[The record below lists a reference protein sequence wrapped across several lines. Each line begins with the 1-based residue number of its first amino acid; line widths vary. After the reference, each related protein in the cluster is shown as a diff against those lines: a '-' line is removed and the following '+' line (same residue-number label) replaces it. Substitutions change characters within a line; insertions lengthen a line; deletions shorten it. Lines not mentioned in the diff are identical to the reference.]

1 MASSP
6 LRRGEALRAAPPRA
20 QLDVIDRCGH
30 LPMVEKSETFHCI
43 LYDYLAGVEEKIPDV
58 VKV

>member
-1 MASSP
+1 M
-6 LRRGEALRAAPPRA
+6 L
-20 QLDVIDRCGH
+20 
-30 LPMVEKSETFHCI
+30 EKPEPFHRI